1 MSTCMTVFWS
11 IHDAPSSDLFPDTSS
26 QDDTIHRR
34 IVLFDSVKKV
44 KVRTCMSPLSFNDAE
59 SQHEHDD
66 HVPEYALTLGL
77 LYMES
82 IDDIREGDGERI
94 LRCWRYFLLLFKAT
108 GRKNYSIEAF
118 TLLTQYHFLYT
129 E

>member
-1 MSTCMTVFWS
+1 
-11 IHDAPSSDLFPDTSS
+11 
-26 QDDTIHRR
+26 
-34 IVLFDSVKKV
+34 
-44 KVRTCMSPLSFNDAE
+44 
-59 SQHEHDD
+59 
-66 HVPEYALTLGL
+66 
-77 LYMES
+77 MES